1 VSLLLV
7 IISRAHT
14 ALRAVCAIIPG
25 SVAGIG
31 RRTGLVAGRA
41 SAVPDH
47 TTAGVV
53 ERCEKLIGK
62 ARWRARLRI
71 HDSCLS
77 GLLAEASELLD
88 DLDEVL
94 VRRHPVRD
102 AALFAEAAR
111 LHRDLAR
118 IQASVPSVRRGRP
131 ARWSRAGRRAVD
143 QPHGRARP
151 RGR

>member
-1 VSLLLV
+1 VSLLLA

-14 ALRAVCAIIPG
+14 ALRAVCVIIPDR
-25 SVAGIG
+25 VARIG
-31 RRTGLVAGRA
+31 QRAGLTAGRT

-47 TTAGVV
+47 TTARVL
-53 ERCEKLIGK
+53 ERCAKLIGK

-77 GLLAEASELLD
+77 GLLADANELLD
-88 DLDEVL
+88 ELDEVL
-94 VRRHPVRD
+94 VRCHPVRD

-131 ARWSRAGRRAVD
+131 ARCSRAGRRAIAE
-143 QPHGRARP
+143 PHGRARP